1 MNEPFRILYVDDYPL
16 DRLLVRDALER
27 EHSGFHITEATSR
40 EEFEARLA
48 ENGYDLVL
56 SDFNILGFDGL
67 EVIEAVRAQH
77 PDLPV
82 VIVTGTGS
90 EEIAVE
96 AMKRGAADYVIKTPS
111 HIRRLPHSIEAV
123 IHQQRLADQHQRT
136 QDALRESEERL
147 RSFMDASTQSFT
159 VWDSELNLV
168 TINKAALRFFPA
180 ETREEDL
187 LGKNMLEIT
196 PGVKESGR
204 YDRYLQVIESGEPLL
219 MDDVVPHPMFGEVN
233 LSVRVFKVGAGL
245 GMVIADLTE
254 RVRAEDQ
261 LKAALREK
269 EVLLKEVHHRVKN
282 NLQVI
287 ASLLSLQAGTIK
299 DEKAQAAFQE
309 SQHRVRS
316 MAAIHERL
324 YQSPDLAH
332 LEMEGYI
339 RQLVADL
346 WMTHAPPGIACRIDA
361 AGVTLDMD
369 TAVPCGLI
377 LNELVSNALTHAFP
391 PELETKSR
399 PGQEPALKKEIRIT
413 MRSEQDAIVLTVS
426 DNGIGL
432 PADLDLD
439 NLDSLG
445 LELVRLLTR
454 QIGGVL
460 LLDKSLGTSFQITF
474 PAP

>member
-1 MNEPFRILYVDDYPL
+1 VNEPFRILYVDDYPL

-40 EEFEARLA
+40 EQFEARLA

-111 HIRRLPHSIEAV
+111 HIRRLPHAIEAV
-123 IHQQRLADQHQRT
+123 IHRQRLADQHQRT

-168 TINKAALRFFPA
+168 TINKAALRLFPA
-180 ETREEDL
+180 GTREEDL

-204 YDRYLQVIESGEPLL
+204 YDQYLQVIESGEPLL
-219 MDDVVPHPMFGEVN
+219 LDDVVPHPMFGEVI
-233 LSVRVFKVGAGL
+233 LSIRAFKVGDGL
-245 GMVIADLTE
+245 GLVIADITE
-254 RVRAEDQ
+254 RVRAEEQ
-261 LKAALREK
+261 IKASLREK

-287 ASLLSLQAGTIK
+287 ASFLSLQAGTIK
-299 DEKAQAAFQE
+299 NDTALAAFQE
-309 SQHRVRS
+309 SQHRVQS
-316 MAAIHERL
+316 MAGIHERL
-324 YQSPDLAH
+324 YQSQDLAH

-346 WMTHAPPGIACRIDA
+346 WMTHAATGIACRIEA

-369 TAVPCGLI
+369 TAVPCGLL
-377 LNELVSNALTHAFP
+377 LNELVSNALIHAFP

-399 PGQEPALKKEIRIT
+399 PGQEPDQKNEIRIT
-413 MRSEQDAIVLTVS
+413 VRRENDSLVLTVS

-432 PADLDLD
+432 PADLDLE

-445 LELVRLLTR
+445 LELVTLLTR

-460 LLDKSLGTSFQITF
+460 DLEKSRGTSFRITF